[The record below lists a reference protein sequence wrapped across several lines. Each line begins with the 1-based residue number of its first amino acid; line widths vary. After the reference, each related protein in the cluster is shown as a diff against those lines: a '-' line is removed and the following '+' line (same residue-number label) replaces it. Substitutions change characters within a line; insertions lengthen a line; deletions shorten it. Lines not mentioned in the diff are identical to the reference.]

1 MAINKIQT
9 ETEIVVCDYCEEKLD
24 DRFPSK
30 CVMCGK
36 DICDKHTAQWEEDGS
51 ICIDCEKEGYEISY
65 GDGDEGVCV
74 EKNGEMVNAP
84 YL

>member
-1 MAINKIQT
+1 MK
-9 ETEIVVCDYCEEKLD
+9 EVGIVVCDYCDKKLD
-24 DRFPSK
+24 SQFPDM

-36 DICDKHTAQWEEDGS
+36 DICDKHIAQWEDDGS
-51 ICIDCEKEGYEISY
+51 ICVDCEKKGYKISY

-74 EKNGEMVNAP
+74 EKNGEMVTAP

>member
-1 MAINKIQT
+1 MVIKKIQK
-9 ETEIVVCDYCEEKLD
+9 EVEVIVCDYCEKELD
-24 DRFPSK
+24 NRFPNT

-36 DICDKHTAQWEEDGS
+36 NMCSVHTAQWEEDGS
-51 ICIDCEKEGYEISY
+51 ICVNCKKEGYEISY
-65 GDGDEGVCV
+65 GDGDGGVCV